1 MVKKINK
8 FALQT
13 KFSSI
18 LLHCFYKQ
26 HTGGNVW
33 KNYHWLNLNCTVSQW
48 NFIEQEIKKLG
59 LFIKPEGHMTLRHD
73 KFFEENYLTFYLLRL
88 SVNAFFI
95 KMLQLTA
102 NSISIISNIIKAYVK
117 VLATD
122 TSYRFLFSKWAH
134 LVYLIT

>member
-1 MVKKINK
+1 
-8 FALQT
+8 
-13 KFSSI
+13 
-18 LLHCFYKQ
+18 
-26 HTGGNVW
+26 
-33 KNYHWLNLNCTVSQW
+33 
-48 NFIEQEIKKLG
+48 
-59 LFIKPEGHMTLRHD
+59 MTLRHD

-122 TSYRFLFSKWAH
+122 TSYRFLFSK
-134 LVYLIT
+134 